1 MTRDEYTVRRLA
13 LLEEQEKCLT
23 KKADGWWFI
32 YNTYKGSTDGA
43 KATLDYVNHLR
54 ERIAA
59 IQAQSR
65 RLRLG
70 EHVKTTSNTK
80 QRAMS
85 RRM

>member
-1 MTRDEYTVRRLA
+1 MTRDEYIVRRLA
-13 LLEEQEKCLT
+13 LLEIRERRLTQE
-23 KKADGWWFI
+23 ADGWWLI
-32 YNTYKGSTDGA
+32 YTLYRCNADGA

-54 ERIAA
+54 RRIAA

-80 QRAMS
+80 QRAMP